1 MPNNSRAS
9 ILTKFV
15 TATYFLSGLGV
26 TIFALP
32 NSPAVAA
39 TPVDNAGNCSAAK
52 DIGSLT
58 NLVSFKDFV
67 GSFDSEDCYKFTMS
81 VSTPA
86 SVFLNGLSAGTQMQL
101 LDSNKTVLKTSTNQ
115 GTTWSSSTQTGTTG
129 GSITR
134 MLDDRGTYYVR
145 VSSTAITGNPLYK
158 RQDDSYSLNLIPHN
172 APNTVIVAA
181 SNTAT
186 GGLIKAHYTATGTKD
201 QDVINQA
208 IKVVGESGGGTI
220 LLLEGTYNISDNI
233 YVTQN
238 NVTLSGVGWVTKLRR
253 TNNTVLEDAGM
264 LRSAF
269 HSSTENKRVPD
280 FSNQRF
286 MHMDLDGNK
295 ANQTSTKDA
304 YSNYGTYKDSS
315 FEDLRVHDF
324 GAYGMDPHENVDA
337 GVPTV
342 RLTIKDSL
350 VDHNGKDGITIDNC
364 VDSRIIDNVSDSNGR
379 HGINIV
385 TASKNSTYMNNVV
398 TNNASNGITVQ
409 PGAVDLTRIPI
420 SNRLTGN
427 IVKFNQ
433 GDGIYIYRAE
443 STEVTG
449 NTVAS
454 NGNYGIRNRASTLSY
469 IANNTVDDNGQS
481 ALNTYPAIY
490 LHGDTFVFST
500 NNRVENNLVRAS
512 TPNRYKWGIAEGEAR
527 DDFNTVDNNT
537 FQGVNTLLVRLKGLN
552 SKATNNRIIP

>member
-1 MPNNSRAS
+1 MPNNFRSS

-15 TATYFLSGLGV
+15 TATYILSGLGA
-26 TIFALP
+26 TIALP

-58 NLVSFKDFV
+58 NKVTFKDFV
-67 GSFDSEDCYKFTMS
+67 GSFDSEDCYKFTMN

-86 SVFLNGLSAGTQMQL
+86 SIFLNGLSAGTQMQL
-101 LDSNKTVLKTSTNQ
+101 LDSNKTVLQTSTNQ
-115 GTTWSSSTQTGTTG
+115 GTTWSSPTQTGTTG

-134 MLDDRGTYYVR
+134 KLDAGTYYVR
-145 VSSTAITGNPLYK
+145 VSSATITGNPLYK
-158 RQDDSYSLNLIPHN
+158 SRDGSYALNLIPHN
-172 APNTVIVAA
+172 APKTVIVAA
-181 SNTAT
+181 SNTASVT
-186 GGLIKAHYTATGTKD
+186 GSTIPSHYTATGTKD

-208 IKVVGESGGGTI
+208 IKFVGQSGGGTI

-269 HSSTENKRVPD
+269 HSSTDNKRVPD

-315 FEDLRVHDF
+315 FEGLRVHDF

-364 VDSRIIDNVSDSNGR
+364 LDSTFIDNVADSNAR

-385 TASKNSTYMNNVV
+385 TASQNNTYMNNVV

-409 PGAVDLTRIPI
+409 PGAVDLARIPI
-420 SNRLTGN
+420 SNKLIGN

-433 GDGIYIYRAE
+433 EDGIYIYRAK

-449 NTVAS
+449 NIVAS
-454 NGNYGIRNRASTLSY
+454 NGKYGIRNRASTLSI

-527 DDFNTVDNNT
+527 DDSNT
-537 FQGVNTLLVRLKGLN
+537 FNGNTIQGVTTPFRLKGPN
-552 SKATNNRIIP
+552 STETNNQIIP